1 MATKDVDNE
10 GISEEDRPY
19 TPEDLLKIINAPSG
33 GLSMLPSDAYNEV
46 YPNILLGEESI
57 AKQRVQLQ
65 KLGVTHVLNTAEGK
79 DDGYHVHTNH
89 VMYRKVNIEY
99 LGIPATD
106 MMSFN
111 LSKYFN
117 KCADYIEDALSN
129 GGKILVNCKVG
140 ASRSAT
146 IVLAFLMLKRHLPV
160 QDAVRLVRKE
170 REICPNDGF
179 LQQLCDLNE
188 ILKKKG
194 HFKCTE
200 EIR

>member
-1 MATKDVDNE
+1 MYHF
-10 GISEEDRPY
+10 R
-19 TPEDLLKIINAPSG
+19 
-33 GLSMLPSDAYNEV
+33 
-46 YPNILLGEESI
+46 SI

-89 VMYRKVNIEY
+89 VMYRKVNMEY

-129 GGKILVNCKVG
+129 GGKIVVVCFIVRINSVNFV
-140 ASRSAT
+140 
-146 IVLAFLMLKRHLPV
+146 I
-160 QDAVRLVRKE
+160 
-170 REICPNDGF
+170 I
-179 LQQLCDLNE
+179 
-188 ILKKKG
+188 
-194 HFKCTE
+194 
-200 EIR
+200 